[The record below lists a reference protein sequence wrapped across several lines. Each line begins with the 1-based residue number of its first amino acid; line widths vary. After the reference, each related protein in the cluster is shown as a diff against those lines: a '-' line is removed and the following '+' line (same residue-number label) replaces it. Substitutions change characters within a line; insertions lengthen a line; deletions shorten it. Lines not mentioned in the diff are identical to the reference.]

1 MASGVMEKEA
11 PSSGETRRME
21 AFVGV
26 GITGVSSMVSLEV
39 DAEED
44 VLLFSPDWQA
54 ARTKDI
60 DANPKTMSLF

>member
-1 MASGVMEKEA
+1 
-11 PSSGETRRME
+11 ME

-26 GITGVSSMVSLEV
+26 GITGVSSTVSLEV
-39 DAEED
+39 DVEED